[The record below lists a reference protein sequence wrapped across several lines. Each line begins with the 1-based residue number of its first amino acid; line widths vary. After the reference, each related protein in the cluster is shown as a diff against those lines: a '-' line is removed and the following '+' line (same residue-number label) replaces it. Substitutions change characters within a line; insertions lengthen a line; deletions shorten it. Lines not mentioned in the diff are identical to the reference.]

1 MSSSYHTSECVSGNT
16 ISFCFNNLLP
26 GEYTLRMA
34 SENVFTG
41 WTNNTIV
48 VEIGKGET
56 KSFNGSLML
65 GFRLE
70 GILSHNDNL
79 IGNEQVTIRNVDG
92 QYSDNVFTT
101 EEGYFATVLPK
112 GSYDLYTIH
121 QTNQTTLAYLN
132 LIDSETYAEPI
143 DAEMSPG
150 HTIEGTLFGDLNGN
164 GIFEPDAGEKGYGET
179 YVVFDSGSGSTSTA
193 TSYDGRYE
201 IIIPEGDYS
210 AWSQASL
217 AENQN
222 LVALKRIQVNRN
234 AEGIDLPAV
243 MGQDAMVIL
252 YEDHMGDILT
262 LDGTVKFSSA
272 AGERNF
278 WVTTQITQIPLPLGD
293 YQIEINKF
301 GYTLDTMYYGP
312 DDDKVETNK
321 LSLNN
326 LQELLLE
333 VERIPVDVSGRLV
346 NDGEGI
352 ANADLSFSPKLNPL
366 YNLTFQTDSDGHFD
380 ISLPPEDYIYTFSY
394 EDDEGSRYWVQ
405 DQMTLTLGTSTF
417 DMGDVNTE
425 LTYRVSGV
433 SELVDGTPRAG
444 MVVLRPVDDF
454 DNITVLDSNTFEGY
468 SGYLEAGDYYVTFQD
483 GMSNKHFSFGGLL
496 ELDGS
501 TVFNLELKD
510 EGSIRGD
517 VKSDADNSVINDRSV
532 RIQFV
537 SEEGVTFVEDTIE
550 DEGLFGTDD
559 DYGSL
564 DLPYGIYDVI
574 VEQEGYEK
582 FTGTVEINGQNDY
595 YGEINLIPK
604 MVNITLEITYRN
616 ATGSTVP
623 LTGATVVFTATTGG
637 NFAHV
642 TDEEGRV
649 IILDMIPKTYEIE
662 IDETQNEGAD
672 QFKLSKQSMY
682 VKAGKGDQLFK
693 RGAENGLTWKV
704 RVSGTIFYDRDFDG
718 EADANELLPDSQLEI
733 WSVDGSRIESS
744 TTSEIDG
751 SYLIYLETG
760 AYKTWAYTTEGTSYV
775 NVGAL
780 ELDEAISLSPSLT
793 RGVNYNIRYLTKE
806 ALEPVDLGQ
815 VEIDGAN
822 FSFEI
827 DVVDDGI
834 NIWMPAGEYSFN
846 AEYQDLSGSDD
857 YIYTLN
863 KNVNVTDDMDGI
875 DQTELMEKK
884 LMRGIVVSLDTVSEE
899 IPIDQAAI
907 FTFSVTGTGHLNA
920 IFEPTIDN
928 VPQNWTA
935 FFEPNKL
942 SISNGTEIETVLSIT
957 PNEGVVPKVWEV
969 FYVDIS
975 WSDNSNNE
983 LDDISHP
990 FAITVIPIEQPEP
1003 DFEIS
1008 EITWNPEI
1016 PSAGTEVTLTA
1027 TITNLVNHSGSHYVP
1042 VVFYADGEAI
1052 NLTTAVFDG
1061 SGDDVT
1067 VNVTWI
1073 STEGAHSLKVE
1084 IDPDN
1089 TIDEADTDNNDRAI
1103 SMSVES
1109 VPEESTNSTLKMAA
1123 LVVVGLVAG
1132 LAYVSYRSR
1141 R

>member
-1 MSSSYHTSECVSGNT
+1 M
-16 ISFCFNNLLP
+16 
-26 GEYTLRMA
+26 GEM
-34 SENVFTG
+34 
-41 WTNNTIV
+41 
-48 VEIGKGET
+48 
-56 KSFNGSLML
+56 
-65 GFRLE
+65 
-70 GILSHNDNL
+70 
-79 IGNEQVTIRNVDG
+79 
-92 QYSDNVFTT
+92 
-101 EEGYFATVLPK
+101 
-112 GSYDLYTIH
+112 
-121 QTNQTTLAYLN
+121 
-132 LIDSETYAEPI
+132 
-143 DAEMSPG
+143 
-150 HTIEGTLFGDLNGN
+150 
-164 GIFEPDAGEKGYGET
+164 
-179 YVVFDSGSGSTSTA
+179 
-193 TSYDGRYE
+193 
-201 IIIPEGDYS
+201 
-210 AWSQASL
+210 
-217 AENQN
+217 
-222 LVALKRIQVNRN
+222 
-234 AEGIDLPAV
+234 
-243 MGQDAMVIL
+243 
-252 YEDHMGDILT
+252 LT

-278 WVTTQITQIPLPLGD
+278 WVTRQITQIPLPLGD

-312 DDDKVETNK
+312 DDDKVETDK

-326 LQELLLE
+326 LQEILLE

-394 EDDEGSRYWVQ
+394 EDEEGSRYWVL
-405 DQMTLTLGTSTF
+405 DQMTLPLGTSAF

-433 SELVDGTPRAG
+433 SELVDGTPKAG
-444 MVVLRPVDDF
+444 MVILRPVDDF

-483 GMSNKHFSFGGLL
+483 GMSSKHFSFGGLL
-496 ELDGS
+496 ELDGPA
-501 TVFNLELKD
+501 VFNLELKD

-517 VKSDADNSVINDRSV
+517 VKSDAENSVINDRSV
-532 RIQFV
+532 RIQFI

-550 DEGLFGTDD
+550 DEGLFGAGDE
-559 DYGSL
+559 YGRL
-564 DLPYGIYDVI
+564 DLPYGMYDVI

-595 YGEINLIPK
+595 YGEISLVPK
-604 MVNITLEITYRN
+604 MVNITLEITYQN
-616 ATGSTVP
+616 ATGSIVP

-649 IILDMIPKTYEIE
+649 IISDMIPKTYEIE

-682 VKAGKGDQLFK
+682 VKAGKGDQLFM
-693 RGAENGLTWKV
+693 REAEWKV
-704 RVSGTIFYDRDFDG
+704 KVSGTIFYDRDFDG

-733 WSVDGSRIESS
+733 WSVDGTRIESS

-751 SYLIYLETG
+751 SYQIYLKTG

-780 ELDEAISLSPSLT
+780 ELGEAISLSPSLT
-793 RGVNYNIRYLTKE
+793 RGVNYNINYLSEET
-806 ALEPVDLGQ
+806 LEPVDLGQ
-815 VEIDGAN
+815 VEIDGVN

-827 DVVDDGI
+827 GVVDDGI

-846 AEYQDLSGSDD
+846 AEYQDLAGSDD
-857 YIYTLN
+857 YIYTLD
-863 KNVNVTDDMDGI
+863 KNINITDDMDGI

-884 LMRGIVVSLDTVSEE
+884 LMRGIVVSLDTVAEE

-975 WSDNSNNE
+975 WSDGSNNE

-990 FAITVIPIEQPEP
+990 FAVTVTPIEQPDP

-1008 EITWNPEI
+1008 EITWNPEV

-1084 IDPDN
+1084 IDPEN
-1089 TIDEADTDNNDRAI
+1089 TIDEVDTDNNDRAI
-1103 SMSVES
+1103 SMSVERA
-1109 VPEESTNSTLKMAA
+1109 PEESTNSTLKMAA

>member
-1 MSSSYHTSECVSGNT
+1 MV
-16 ISFCFNNLLP
+16 
-26 GEYTLRMA
+26 A
-34 SENVFTG
+34 
-41 WTNNTIV
+41 
-48 VEIGKGET
+48 EIDKGET
-56 KSFNGSLML
+56 RSFNGSLMP

-70 GILSHNDNL
+70 GILSHNDNP
-79 IGNEQVTIRNVDG
+79 IGNEQMTIRNIDG

-101 EEGYFATVLPK
+101 EDGYFATVLPR
-112 GSYDLYTIH
+112 GTYDLYTIH
-121 QTNQTTLAYLN
+121 QTNQTTLAYLD
-132 LIDSETYAEPI
+132 LVDSETYAEPI

-150 HTIEGTLFGDLNGN
+150 HTIEGILFGDLDGN
-164 GIFEPDAGEKGYGET
+164 GLFGPDKGEKGHGET
-179 YVVFDSGSGSTSTA
+179 YVVFDSGSGSTSTS
-193 TSYDGRYE
+193 TSYEGRYE

-210 AWSQASL
+210 AWSHAL
-217 AENQN
+217 TDNQN

-243 MGQDAMVIL
+243 TGQDAMVIF
-252 YEDHMGDILT
+252 YEDHMGEILT

-272 AGERNF
+272 AGEISF
-278 WVTTQITQIPLPLGD
+278 WVTKQITQIPLPLGD

-312 DDDKVETNK
+312 EDDKVETDK

-326 LQELLLE
+326 LQEILLE

-352 ANADLSFSPKLNPL
+352 ANADLSFAPKLNPWQ

-394 EDDEGSRYWVQ
+394 EDEEGSRYWVQ
-405 DQMTLTLGTSTF
+405 DQMTLPLGTSTF
-417 DMGDVNTE
+417 DMGDVDTE

-433 SELVDGTPRAG
+433 SELVDGTPKAG
-444 MVVLRPVDDF
+444 MVILRPVDDF

-468 SGYLEAGDYYVTFQD
+468 SSYLEAGDYYVTFQD

-496 ELDGS
+496 ELDGP

-550 DEGLFGTDD
+550 DEGLFGAGDE
-559 DYGSL
+559 YGRL
-564 DLPYGIYDVI
+564 DLPYGTYDVI
-574 VEQEGYEK
+574 VEQDGYEK

-604 MVNITLEITYRN
+604 MVNITLEITYQN
-616 ATGSTVP
+616 ATGSIVP
-623 LTGATVVFTATTGG
+623 LTGVTVVFTATTGG

-642 TDEEGRV
+642 TDEDGRV
-649 IILDMIPKTYEIE
+649 IISDMIPKTYEIE

-672 QFKLSKQSMY
+672 QFKLSKQNMY

-693 RGAENGLTWKV
+693 RDAEWKV

-744 TTSEIDG
+744 TSSEIDG

-780 ELDEAISLSPSLT
+780 ELSEAISLSPSLT
-793 RGVNYNIRYLTKE
+793 RGVNYNINYLSEET
-806 ALEPVDLGQ
+806 LEPVDLGQ

-827 DVVDDGI
+827 GVVDDGI
-834 NIWMPAGEYSFN
+834 NIWMPTGEYSFN

-857 YIYTLN
+857 YVYTLD
-863 KNVNVTDDMDGI
+863 KNINITDDMDGI

-884 LMRGIVVSLDTVSEE
+884 LMRGIVVSLDTVAEE

-928 VPQNWTA
+928 IPQNWTA

-975 WSDNSNNE
+975 WSDGSNNE
-983 LDDISHP
+983 VDDISHP
-990 FAITVIPIEQPEP
+990 FAVTVTPIEQPEP

-1008 EITWNPEI
+1008 EITWNPEV
-1016 PSAGTEVTLTA
+1016 PSHGTEVTLTA

-1061 SGDDVT
+1061 SGNDVT
-1067 VNVTWI
+1067 VNATWT
-1073 STEGAHSLKVE
+1073 STAGSHALKVW

-1089 TIDEADTDNNDRAI
+1089 AIDEADSENNERAI
-1103 SMSVES
+1103 SVSVENA
-1109 VPEESTNSTLKMAA
+1109 PEESTNSTLKMAA